1 MPLLLSSG
9 DWTGRW
15 KTRLRYPPMNTYDK
29 FVAKILLTGLVV
41 WALCGLAVWL
51 LKPGGYLSL
60 FTK

>member
-1 MPLLLSSG
+1 
-9 DWTGRW
+9 
-15 KTRLRYPPMNTYDK
+15 MNTYDK